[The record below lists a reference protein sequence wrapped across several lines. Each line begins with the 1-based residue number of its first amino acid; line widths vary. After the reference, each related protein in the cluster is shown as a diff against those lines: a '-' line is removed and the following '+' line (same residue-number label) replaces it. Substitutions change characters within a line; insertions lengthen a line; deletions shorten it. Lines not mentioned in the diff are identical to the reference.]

1 MVIIYNDNTDY
12 TLYQTNNWFI
22 TTHLQVWFL
31 VVTWYNN
38 MYKCLSYILGKD
50 VMDTEIL
57 ELWDHDN

>member
-1 MVIIYNDNTDY
+1 MVIIYNDNTYY